1 MLVMASMT
9 AGFLSVVRFVLED
22 WREHRHPESLFPEKS
37 TRPRQARSRA
47 GDQVS

>member
-1 MLVMASMT
+1 MPVMASMT

-37 TRPRQARSRA
+37 AGAKPSR
-47 GDQVS
+47 